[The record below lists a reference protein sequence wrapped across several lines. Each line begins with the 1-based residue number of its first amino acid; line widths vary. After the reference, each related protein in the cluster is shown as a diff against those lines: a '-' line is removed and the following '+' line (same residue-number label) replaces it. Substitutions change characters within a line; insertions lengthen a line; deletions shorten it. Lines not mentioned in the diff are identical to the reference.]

1 TETTGNADWPQ
12 FLGPTR
18 NGIAPAGPKLLDHWP
33 KDGPKLVWKSE
44 PLWPDKEGKAG
55 CASISIA
62 DGKAFTYAYVRR
74 KSSKLVLNEKDLVEL
89 GWMDGVPADLAA
101 KVEEART
108 NPQVPRWNKQG
119 ADLAAWI
126 KDFVAAL

>member
-1 TETTGNADWPQ
+1 
-12 FLGPTR
+12 
-18 NGIAPAGPKLLDHWP
+18 
-33 KDGPKLVWKSE
+33 
-44 PLWPDKEGKAG
+44 
-55 CASISIA
+55 
-62 DGKAFTYAYVRR
+62 
-74 KSSKLVLNEKDLVEL
+74 

-126 KDFVAAL
+126 KDFIAALDPEQGKKFGPWIERRLTWKEHPVNNGTVSWANLVKLAAVKDKEFTSIEELDRGTGIGMSGGWSNSIRSFLTDKLFGIFD